1 MGRAFPRAKLPW
13 IPKDES
19 TYIYSIAQDGFRL
32 KGVCQPDRFLLILPL
47 KSSCGQ
53 DDLINK
59 MIENAFPKIM
69 NERNGAL
76 GPGLGRLASLPE
88 SQAFRT
94 ERHIFLFI
102 K

>member
-1 MGRAFPRAKLPW
+1 VGRAFPRAKLPW

-59 MIENAFPKIM
+59 MIENAFPKLM

-76 GPGLGRLASLPE
+76 GPGLLPYLNL
-88 SQAFRT
+88 RT